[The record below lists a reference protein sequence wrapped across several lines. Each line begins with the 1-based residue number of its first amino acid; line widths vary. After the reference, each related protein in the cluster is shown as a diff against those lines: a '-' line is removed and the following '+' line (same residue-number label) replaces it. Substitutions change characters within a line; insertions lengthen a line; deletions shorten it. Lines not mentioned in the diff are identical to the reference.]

1 MNTPHTDTSFDPR
14 LWNEPE
20 RFEPERYLSVPTSAD
35 IDEAKCKQIGLP
47 RCPFDITTLAV
58 SDGRKT
64 GITNSGFGTVFA
76 VTDGKPDPVCDY
88 AGFAPFGFGY
98 RRCPGEQMTIDVF
111 ADFLR
116 KVSRDKIVFHNL
128 HQPKSWK
135 GPRWAGRGDRR
146 RHRVLEVRVSGHDR
160 RAPLRARAQLRK
172 ARCRRGACGQRS
184 D

>member
-1 MNTPHTDTSFDPR
+1 M
-14 LWNEPE
+14 
-20 RFEPERYLSVPTSAD
+20 PTSAE

-47 RCPFDITTLAV
+47 RCPFDITTLPV

-76 VTDGKPDPVCDY
+76 VTDGKPAPVCDY

-116 KVSRDKIVFHNL
+116 KVSRDKIVFHTL
-128 HQPKSWK
+128 HQPRSWK
-135 GPRWAGRGDRR
+135 GSGWAGRGDRR
-146 RHRVLEVRVSGHDR
+146 RHRVLAVGVS
-160 RAPLRARAQLRK
+160 A
-172 ARCRRGACGQRS
+172 
-184 D
+184 